1 MIEVNVFYIQ
11 LSEYIIALLV
21 LAFSKAH
28 NTCLDY
34 TKKLSIHAFWKK
46 MIVAISIALFQY
58 ITIFTVSFID
68 YCYGIGLFI
77 QYVIEIG
84 YITFLIM
91 VWLQCFYAYFKSIPK
106 SLMLIVA
113 WIINQIWGFIPSII
127 SFIIFTLMAFIFLK
141 RSLVIKEQGGASN

>member
-28 NTCLDY
+28 NTCLNY
-34 TKKLSIHAFWKK
+34 TKNYLYMPFGKK

-77 QYVIEIG
+77 QYIIEIG
-84 YITFLIM
+84 YITVLIM

>member
-28 NTCLDY
+28 NMCLDY

-77 QYVIEIG
+77 QYIIEIG